1 MPLPALRDD
10 PNLPADGDVHLS
22 IVMPPETIAASF
34 EGAQDVIDLGAG
46 KSHLQHVTGATG
58 GNAQG
63 LAIDLYGEVCGP
75 VGVRA
80 FGAAWTDDGRAVHLV
95 QTSLPAADPPRL
107 TAAGLDPNAF
117 MKSIEKVPIPIPIA
131 PDQLKSTIPELAKSE
146 SDQTV
151 DVSVQI
157 ADAHPESA
165 GLRGAGDV
173 IAIVE
178 LKGSATIRA
187 K

>member
-1 MPLPALRDD
+1 M
-10 PNLPADGDVHLS
+10 HL
-22 IVMPPETIAASF
+22 A
-34 EGAQDVIDLGAG
+34 
-46 KSHLQHVTGATG
+46 
-58 GNAQG
+58 
-63 LAIDLYGEVCGP
+63 
-75 VGVRA
+75 
-80 FGAAWTDDGRAVHLV
+80 
-95 QTSLPAADPPRL
+95 QTSLPAADPARL
-107 TAAGLDPNAF
+107 SAAGLDPNAF
-117 MKSIEKVPIPIPIA
+117 LRSIEKVPIPIPIA
-131 PDQLKSTIPELAKSE
+131 PDSLKTTIPELAKAE